1 MSLLT
6 TKRTLTTVIVC
17 IVTASLFGQINTKRL
32 LDNGRNALHFE
43 DYVLSMQY
51 FNKVLSVKPNS
62 TEAYFLRGIAK
73 LELEDYSGAKD
84 DFSKALECNPFMPA
98 LYYAK
103 GFAMKR
109 LGEYEDA
116 EKAFTKA
123 LEFTP
128 ENTEYLMNR
137 IEVYERQ
144 KKYDKALDDINFLL
158 SKKSTQRHKAYEMLF
173 LEKTQ
178 VLVEKGDTIG
188 ADAVATQAIRENP
201 KYAEFYSAKGLVSL
215 LQKKDTT
222 ARRMYE
228 AAAELGSKNI
238 STYINLGLLNY
249 RAKKYENA
257 LSNYSKAI
265 EIDPNDRQA
274 RFNRAILRC
283 EVGDWNNAMSDL
295 DIIVNNHPDIDE
307 AVYQRAVVALEIGEY
322 NKAKQDFESLL
333 RKYPDFLPAFYG
345 HAQACEAIGQKR
357 QASIDRYRAAKL
369 EYDAMNGKLKRRKIV
384 AAANIATTK
393 SVIAEATKKFE
404 TGNSD
409 YYNDKTRGKVQD
421 EKASAT
427 MRKDFVLSPYAS
439 NELVRKD
446 SRRFL
451 PIVEKFNQRSGM
463 KLTMTNNDIAL
474 SEQLSSIHFADIERI
489 DKELSKSISDDT
501 KAVLLTAKA
510 INYIILQNPD
520 SAIAELDNAAKNT
533 AENDEL
539 WKLIRFEYGA
549 ALNKR
554 MEIRQSNGESSD
566 SKEIELIRENWAEC
580 ENDAELG
587 LYATFNLGNLCYNT
601 GNYKEAVLNYDR
613 ITLKDKNFADAHFN
627 KALAKMKDGD
637 FDLESIKNDLSAA
650 GELGIYQAYSIL
662 KKLLDAESKSRKN

>member
-6 TKRTLTTVIVC
+6 TKRALTTVIVC

-215 LQKKDTT
+215 LLKKDTT

-257 LSNYSKAI
+257 LSNYSKAL

-295 DIIVNNHPDIDE
+295 DIIVNNHP
-307 AVYQRAVVALEIGEY
+307 
-322 NKAKQDFESLL
+322 
-333 RKYPDFLPAFYG
+333 
-345 HAQACEAIGQKR
+345 
-357 QASIDRYRAAKL
+357 
-369 EYDAMNGKLKRRKIV
+369 
-384 AAANIATTK
+384 
-393 SVIAEATKKFE
+393 
-404 TGNSD
+404 
-409 YYNDKTRGKVQD
+409 
-421 EKASAT
+421 
-427 MRKDFVLSPYAS
+427 
-439 NELVRKD
+439 
-446 SRRFL
+446 
-451 PIVEKFNQRSGM
+451 
-463 KLTMTNNDIAL
+463 
-474 SEQLSSIHFADIERI
+474 
-489 DKELSKSISDDT
+489 
-501 KAVLLTAKA
+501 
-510 INYIILQNPD
+510 
-520 SAIAELDNAAKNT
+520 
-533 AENDEL
+533 
-539 WKLIRFEYGA
+539 
-549 ALNKR
+549 
-554 MEIRQSNGESSD
+554 
-566 SKEIELIRENWAEC
+566 
-580 ENDAELG
+580 
-587 LYATFNLGNLCYNT
+587 
-601 GNYKEAVLNYDR
+601 
-613 ITLKDKNFADAHFN
+613 
-627 KALAKMKDGD
+627 
-637 FDLESIKNDLSAA
+637 
-650 GELGIYQAYSIL
+650 
-662 KKLLDAESKSRKN
+662 